1 MGKIGVAVIVSSWVL
16 AVSILL
22 NHIVPQPYMDEIFH
36 IPQAQ
41 QYCKGNLRSWDPM
54 ITTPP
59 GLYIVSLAY
68 VASLFPGLFSIKV
81 DALFSEACSSSILRS
96 TNGVLA
102 VFCSILVYN
111 ILTHLRP
118 SLNDRKVTLRTVVLA
133 LYPLHWFFTFLYYT
147 DVASLTAVLASY
159 LMSLK
164 KKHFFSSLVG
174 ALAVLIRQTNIIWI
188 FFIAC
193 TGVLD
198 YILDQQKDS
207 ANLTDSS
214 QSQGK
219 DAFPVSSQGVGTR
232 SNLRKRRIHNQAAT
246 FSSHTHQ
253 TIASTAVSS
262 DFFHEVCE
270 ISSRLWQFKWE
281 LIASFWPYLIII
293 AAFIIFVFWNGSIV
307 LGAKEAHT
315 VSPHFAQLMYFSLVS
330 VLFMTPVHFTIGQAA
345 ALAQSFCKKN
355 KLVIF
360 FQLCTALTVGFLS
373 VHFFSIAHPYLV
385 ADNRHYTFYLWRKV
399 IKSHWSMKYLLV
411 PLYVYSWMSIFKI
424 LAKSRRKTWVLA
436 YFLAT
441 AATLIPAP
449 LIEFRYYTI
458 PFFFLILHAHVDD
471 DRSWLLM
478 GILYVATN
486 TFIMYMFLFR
496 PFSWAHGAGVQR
508 FIW

>member
-1 MGKIGVAVIVSSWVL
+1 MGKIAVAVIVSSWVV
-16 AVSILL
+16 AVSILV
-22 NHIVPQPYMDEIFH
+22 NRIVTEPYMDEIFH

-41 QYCKGNLRSWDPM
+41 QYCKGNFRSWDPM

-59 GLYIVSLAY
+59 GMYIVSLAY
-68 VASLFPGLFSIKV
+68 VASLFPGIFSMK
-81 DALFSEACSSSILRS
+81 DDLSFSDTCSSSILRS
-96 TNGVLA
+96 SNGVLA
-102 VFCSILVYN
+102 VFCSMMVYN

-118 SLNDRKVTLRTVVLA
+118 SLTDRKVTLRTVVLA

-164 KKHFFSSLVG
+164 KKYFFSSLVG
-174 ALAVLIRQTNIIWI
+174 AFAVLIRQTNIIWI
-188 FFIAC
+188 LFIAC

-198 YILDQQKDS
+198 YILDQPKDS
-207 ANLTDSS
+207 ADLIDSS

-219 DAFPVSSQGVGTR
+219 DAFPVSSQGVGTH

-246 FSSHTHQ
+246 FSSPIHQ
-253 TIASTAVSS
+253 KIASSVPSS
-262 DFFHEVCE
+262 DFSHEVRE
-270 ISSRLWQFKWE
+270 IISRLWQFKWE
-281 LIASFWPYLIII
+281 IIALFWPYLIIM
-293 AAFIIFVFWNGSIV
+293 AAFITFVFWNGSIV
-307 LGAKEAHT
+307 LGAKEAHS
-315 VSPHFAQLMYFSLVS
+315 VSPHFAQLMYFSLIS
-330 VLFMTPVHFTIGQAA
+330 VLFMTPMHFTIGQAA
-345 ALAQSFCKKN
+345 ALARSFWKNN
-355 KLVIF
+355 KLVSF
-360 FQLCTALTVGFLS
+360 FQLCTTLAVGFLS

-399 IKSHWSMKYLLV
+399 IKFHWSMKYLLV
-411 PLYVYSWMSIFKI
+411 PLYVYSWISIFNI
-424 LAKSRRKTWVLA
+424 LAKNQRKTWVLV

-458 PFFFLILHAHVDD
+458 PFFFLILHSHVDD

-478 GILYVATN
+478 GI
-486 TFIMYMFLFR
+486 MYLAINIFTIYLFLFR
-496 PFSWAHGAGVQR
+496 PFSWVHETGVQR